1 MVERCAPAHSQEPTP
16 PHPTPAAWRLRY
28 CCRRALRACSHPGS
42 AAQAPTQ
49 GGAAA
54 EAPGFDP
61 LWLRYPRVP
70 AAQLAG
76 YRSLLGTSAAVV
88 CAAGA
93 PCGDAASQAQLSAAA
108 AELQTGLSGLLGTAF
123 TAAVTSKPPVAG
135 TRLVASVLGA
145 GAPSPPL
152 GKEGFRLRRDPSAKT
167 VRLEAGAPSGLLY
180 GVFKLLSLLQQHKP
194 IPAEYES
201 APAMGLRVWDLCEPA
216 SLSSFAHFTSV
227 NDKPG

>member
-1 MVERCAPAHSQEPTP
+1 MATATLLATLLLHTGAQPPPSAPEAMSGGEVRASAHTARNP
-16 PHPTPAAWRLRY
+16 PHPTPPQRPGGCAAAA
-28 CCRRALRACSHPGS
+28 RALRACSHPGS

-123 TAAVTSKPPVAG
+123 TATVTSKPAAAG

-145 GAPSPPL
+145 G
-152 GKEGFRLRRDPSAKT
+152 GRGEDHVT
-167 VRLEAGAPSGLLY
+167 VPGLNDTDVY
-180 GVFKLLSLLQQHKP
+180 C
-194 IPAEYES
+194 
-201 APAMGLRVWDLCEPA
+201 RT
-216 SLSSFAHFTSV
+216 SFAAERLVSDTL
-227 NDKPG
+227 GC